1 METAVVTTKGQVVIP
16 AKIRRKLG
24 IKQGTRVVFDEKN
37 NTIVLR
43 PITEAY
49 IDSFRG
55 ILKRMPGE
63 KPMTQEL
70 VEDHVEEVAREEA
83 KFEKCGF

>member
-1 METAVVTTKGQVVIP
+1 MDTAVVTTKGQVVIP

-55 ILKRMPGE
+55 ILKNPN
-63 KPMTQEL
+63 KKSITQEL
-70 VEDHVEEVAREEA
+70 IDDHAKEVAKEDA
-83 KFEKCGF
+83 DFEKRGF

>member
-1 METAVVTTKGQVVIP
+1 MDTAVVTTKGQVVIP
-16 AKIRRKLG
+16 ARIRRKMG

-55 ILKRMPGE
+55 ILKTKLGE

-70 VEDHVEEVAREEA
+70 VEDHAAEVAQEEA
-83 KFEKCGF
+83 KFEKRGF